1 MEISVSLV
9 IQSQLSD
16 AIIETTANP
25 KTAAIRLQFI
35 KQILMTKSSSEK
47 ISEKKLDEIW
57 KAVNK
62 F

>member
-1 MEISVSLV
+1 MTISVNLV
-9 IQSQLSD
+9 VQSHLSD
-16 AIIETTANP
+16 AIIEAASNP
-25 KTAAIRLQFI
+25 RMAAIRLQFV

-57 KAVNK
+57 KAVNN

>member
-1 MEISVSLV
+1 MTISVSLV
-9 IQSQLSD
+9 VQSQLSD
-16 AIIETTANP
+16 AIIETTSNP

>member
-1 MEISVSLV
+1 MKISVSLV

-16 AIIETTANP
+16 AIIETTLNP

>member
-9 IQSQLSD
+9 VQSQLSD
-16 AIIETTANP
+16 AIIETETNP
-25 KTAAIRLQFI
+25 KTAAIRLQFV

-57 KAVNK
+57 KDVNK

>member
-1 MEISVSLV
+1 MTISVSLIV
-9 IQSQLSD
+9 QSHLSD
-16 AIIETTANP
+16 AIIKTTSNP

-35 KQILMTKSSSEK
+35 KQILIAKSSSEK
-47 ISEKKLDEIW
+47 IFEKKLDEIW

>member
-16 AIIETTANP
+16 AIIETTLNP

>member
-16 AIIETTANP
+16 AIIETTSNP
-25 KTAAIRLQFI
+25 RMAAIRLQFV